1 MYVSYNYYFANL
13 KLRPGGY
20 SAKYCILGLFYYFQC
35 TSRQHFNFALLNI
48 FILHQSVNISCISH
62 SKLFQERQTSGA
74 SWLGARLL
82 LFFLRLRLKDIMK
95 SYYPTVSM
103 VSFLCKLSNVASG
116 SLCRLIL
123 LCLALQ
129 KPERVDDWLV
139 NEMLRAV
146 SALINGKF
154 IYFYQYV

>member
-1 MYVSYNYYFANL
+1 MYVSYNYYFASL
-13 KLRPGGY
+13 KLRPG
-20 SAKYCILGLFYYFQC
+20 AKYCILGLFYYFQC

-103 VSFLCKLSNVASG
+103 ASFLCKLSNVASG
-116 SLCRLIL
+116 SSVPIDFTVLLCRN
-123 LCLALQ
+123 Q
-129 KPERVDDWLV
+129 
-139 NEMLRAV
+139 NELMIGQLM
-146 SALINGKF
+146 KC
-154 IYFYQYV
+154 